1 MLTKMDVFRGL
12 ADNWGDMGF
21 SEAEW
26 ESMFQLMDAN
36 YDDNINFQSY
46 VNGVAAYQLGSNQ
59 TKIRE
64 TFHLIDVRGEGEFTL
79 SQLQQ
84 VLQEEF

>member
-26 ESMFQLMDAN
+26 ESMFQLMEAN
-36 YDDNINFQSY
+36 YDDNINF
-46 VNGVAAYQLGSNQ
+46 
-59 TKIRE
+59 
-64 TFHLIDVRGEGEFTL
+64 
-79 SQLQQ
+79 
-84 VLQEEF
+84 